1 MQLAFNKSELAY
13 ARFNQ
18 LTKLDATT
26 RLWAVRAALIEH
38 NWQHVDQALGNLS
51 AKEKKQ
57 ERWRYW
63 QAKALLETNQ
73 REKGLAIFKQLANE
87 RSYYGFLAA
96 DFLQQDYALGNK
108 PIQLNER
115 NHSAHFFDFHHG
127 SVF

>member
-1 MQLAFNKSELAY
+1 LQLAFNKSELAY

-87 RSYYGFLAA
+87 RSYYGYSDKTTALRLLGTTSPRVRSPWLAA
-96 DFLQQDYALGNK
+96 KVICLHLWKN
-108 PIQLNER
+108 L
-115 NHSAHFFDFHHG
+115 
-127 SVF
+127 